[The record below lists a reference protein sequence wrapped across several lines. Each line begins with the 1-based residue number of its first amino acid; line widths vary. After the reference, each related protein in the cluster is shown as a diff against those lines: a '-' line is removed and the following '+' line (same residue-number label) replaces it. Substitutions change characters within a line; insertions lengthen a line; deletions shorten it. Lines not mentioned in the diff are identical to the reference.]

1 MCPAE
6 LCCAVL
12 LCRCVSQGA
21 LQVLEGQLFL
31 LLSLTM
37 AGGPMA
43 HKASTKAV
51 ADAGVLP
58 ALARCK

>member
-1 MCPAE
+1 MLTDARCGAL
-6 LCCAVL
+6 LCCL
-12 LCRCVSQGA
+12 QGA

-43 HKASTKAV
+43 QKASTKAV

>member
-1 MCPAE
+1 MSQKSSC
-6 LCCAVL
+6 LQHVCVCVL
-12 LCRCVSQGA
+12 QGA

-37 AGGPMA
+37 AGGQA
-43 HKASTKAV
+43 AQKASTKAV

>member
-1 MCPAE
+1 MC
-6 LCCAVL
+6 
-12 LCRCVSQGA
+12 CVWMLQGA

-37 AGGPMA
+37 AGGPA
-43 HKASTKAV
+43 AQKASTKAV

>member
-1 MCPAE
+1 MCPL
-6 LCCAVL
+6 LCYAVL
-12 LCRCVSQGA
+12 CHCALQGA

-43 HKASTKAV
+43 QKASTKAV